1 MESRQERKQRR
12 FSVWDVLYGVL
23 IGLIFFGVIY
33 GVMAFLTSQ
42 ITSSS
47 DYQDLVKQMQQ
58 ADITWKETDITVSLM
73 LLFVG
78 GLSITMPSAVRE
90 GIINQVLDASS
101 AGDVLSL
108 FGIDLKQVLAPLTFD
123 VSYGTLLYS
132 VFGIGLIV
140 LLFLV
145 LRIKA
150 SRLGWTIRS
159 VSFFLT
165 VGIIWFVLA
174 GRGNDVPFLAL
185 QDGYAISGILPL
197 LVVSLL
203 GWMAFFPQK
212 LSGLTAAGRASL
224 LILMFASTLQL
235 VFTVQDEAEYDGD
248 SSLRTA
254 LTVASLNAGS
264 GGMYD
269 WIHGGQVVY
278 QADVLGANA
287 EIPVSMLNGETS
299 TEQLNDSI
307 QKVVDGIDTN
317 RVTEQLLTLVG
328 GERPDLSATQ
338 LKLDPVDYGVARQ
351 TIQAIDAES
360 AGTTAPNIS
369 SESAYWVLLLVTFVI
384 YFVCSIR
391 SFKAII
397 DPFIFAIAIGV
408 ISFIV
413 SQASY
418 VQFAM
423 KWRSDVLFEFAQQ
436 TAGWTVL
443 FATGLALLGGILG
456 YVVRRKPEKTV

>member
-12 FSVWDVLYGVL
+12 FSVWDVLFGVL

-47 DYQDLVKQMQQ
+47 DYQDLVTQMQQ
-58 ADITWKETDITVSLM
+58 ADVSWKDADITVSLM

-174 GRGNDVPFLAL
+174 GRGNDVPFLSL
-185 QDGYAISGILPL
+185 QDGYAMSGILPL

-224 LILMFASTLQL
+224 LILMLASTLQL

-287 EIPVSMLNGETS
+287 EIPS
-299 TEQLNDSI
+299 
-307 QKVVDGIDTN
+307 
-317 RVTEQLLTLVG
+317 R
-328 GERPDLSATQ
+328 
-338 LKLDPVDYGVARQ
+338 
-351 TIQAIDAES
+351 
-360 AGTTAPNIS
+360 
-369 SESAYWVLLLVTFVI
+369 
-384 YFVCSIR
+384 C
-391 SFKAII
+391 
-397 DPFIFAIAIGV
+397 
-408 ISFIV
+408 
-413 SQASY
+413 
-418 VQFAM
+418 
-423 KWRSDVLFEFAQQ
+423 
-436 TAGWTVL
+436 
-443 FATGLALLGGILG
+443 
-456 YVVRRKPEKTV
+456 

>member
-108 FGIDLKQVLAPLTFD
+108 FGIDLRQVLAPLTFD

-174 GRGNDVPFLAL
+174 GRGNSVPFLAL
-185 QDGYAISGILPL
+185 QDGYAMSGILPL

-212 LSGLTAAGRASL
+212 LSGLIAAGRASL
-224 LILMFASTLQL
+224 MILMFAPTCL
-235 VFTVQDEAEYDGD
+235 YG
-248 SSLRTA
+248 
-254 LTVASLNAGS
+254 AGRS
-264 GGMYD
+264 G
-269 WIHGGQVVY
+269 V
-278 QADVLGANA
+278 
-287 EIPVSMLNGETS
+287 
-299 TEQLNDSI
+299 
-307 QKVVDGIDTN
+307 
-317 RVTEQLLTLVG
+317 
-328 GERPDLSATQ
+328 
-338 LKLDPVDYGVARQ
+338 
-351 TIQAIDAES
+351 
-360 AGTTAPNIS
+360 
-369 SESAYWVLLLVTFVI
+369 
-384 YFVCSIR
+384 
-391 SFKAII
+391 
-397 DPFIFAIAIGV
+397 
-408 ISFIV
+408 
-413 SQASY
+413 
-418 VQFAM
+418 
-423 KWRSDVLFEFAQQ
+423 
-436 TAGWTVL
+436 
-443 FATGLALLGGILG
+443 
-456 YVVRRKPEKTV
+456 